1 MSRPANKSHM
11 QQMFDDNRKKAGG
24 DMNKPAKG
32 NINPYQWKPKQAK
45 GKVDKKAFDSNFKK
59 QT

>member
-1 MSRPANKSHM
+1 MPRGGQKSYM

-32 NINPYQWKPKQAK
+32 HINPYQ
-45 GKVDKKAFDSNFKK
+45 KKATNSVNEPEKK
-59 QT
+59 KRA